1 MVGIVVVAHG
11 QLAKEL
17 VLITEFI
24 IGKVVGIEAVTTDPK
39 MSADEIKEEISRAI
53 KKVDQGEGTLILT
66 DMFGGTPSNISLSF
80 LEEKKVEI
88 LSGVNLPMLLKLSTY
103 QGSKSLSEMAEFI
116 KSYGQK
122 SISLASEI
130 LKGKKKK
137 TAKRKNR
144 KDGKD

>member
-11 QLAKEL
+11 RLAKEL

-103 QGSKSLSEMAEFI
+103 QSSKSLSEMAEFI

-130 LKGKKKK
+130 LKGKKKGK
-137 TAKRKNR
+137 ANRKNR